1 MWQESFTAHLRK
13 ALDFSVNLSIF
24 GKRNWIEFLKQ
35 ISNNSVEDASQSCD
49 KLLNEIN
56 LMIKSD
62 YFCRISLILYLTNE
76 QINK

>member
-56 LMIKSD
+56 LMIK
-62 YFCRISLILYLTNE
+62 
-76 QINK
+76 